1 MDDFPTDHLYEFLRA
16 KRSCLTQLRDLS
28 HRQMELIDGGDM
40 TRLLDLLVV
49 KQRMIE
55 QLQRIERALDPFRG
69 DPPEARRWRSA
80 EVKQRCADEAE
91 QCELLLAEV
100 MNREKQGEALL
111 TRRRDEVAHRLQGA
125 HRAAQAR
132 QSYLE
137 PPQDG
142 ACQLDVSA
150 G

>member
-1 MDDFPTDHLYEFLRA
+1 MDDFPTDRLYEFLRA
-16 KRSCLTQLRDLS
+16 KRSCLTQLRDMS
-28 HRQMELIDGGDM
+28 HRQMELIDSGDM

-69 DPPEARRWRSA
+69 EPPEARRWRNA
-80 EVKQRCADEAE
+80 EVKQRCADESQ
-91 QCELLLAEV
+91 QCELLLAEL
-100 MNREKQGEALL
+100 MTREKQGEALL
-111 TRRRDEVAHRLQGA
+111 TRRRDEVAHRLQGV

-132 QSYLE
+132 QSYIE
-137 PPQDG
+137 PPTDG
-142 ACQLDVSA
+142 ACQLDVRA

>member
-1 MDDFPTDHLYEFLRA
+1 MEDFPTDRLCEFLRA
-16 KRSCLTQLRDLS
+16 KRSCLTQLRDMS
-28 HRQMELIDGGDM
+28 RRQMELIDSGEM

-69 DPPEARRWRSA
+69 EPPEARRWRSDD
-80 EVKQRCADEAE
+80 VKRCCADEAQ
-91 QCELLLAEV
+91 QCELLLAEL
-100 MNREKQGEALL
+100 MNREKQSEALL
-111 TRRRDEVAHRLQGA
+111 TRRRDEVAQRLQGV

-137 PPQDG
+137 APQDG